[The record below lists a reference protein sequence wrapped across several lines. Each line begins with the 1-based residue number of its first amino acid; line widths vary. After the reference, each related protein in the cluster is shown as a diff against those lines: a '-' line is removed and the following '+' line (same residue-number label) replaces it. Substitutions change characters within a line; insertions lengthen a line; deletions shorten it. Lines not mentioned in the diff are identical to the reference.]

1 MSPLTRPAREGDHPA
16 VAALFLELD
25 TNEPAPSEA
34 RFVGEMMATT
44 RVAEHDGRVSAYLF
58 YQLIGETLYVRHVA
72 TAKERRREG
81 AARALFRDTKEI
93 GRAAGAREVCLNVKP
108 DNTGAIRLYESEGLA
123 RAYASAAFRLHFSTF
138 PVSSARG
145 TTAGPLAPERDAA
158 LEARFGLPR
167 GQLAM
172 ARGLPNRVVLGAT
185 RGEEP
190 LGVACFDRGFP
201 GCFPFRA
208 DTAETAAALIEACRA
223 VTASDEMGLVV
234 EDAPAIEAWL
244 EDKGLTPHLRIVH
257 YRGELR
263 AP

>member
-1 MSPLTRPAREGDHPA
+1 MSPPTRPAREGDHPA
-16 VAALFLELD
+16 VAELFLALE

-81 AARALFRDTKEI
+81 AARALFRDTKEL
-93 GRAAGAREVCLNVKP
+93 GRAAGAREICLNVKP
-108 DNTGAIRLYESEGLA
+108 DNTSAIRLYESEGLA

-138 PVSSARG
+138 PVSSVRDPV
-145 TTAGPLAPERDAA
+145 TCPLAPELDAA
-158 LEARFGLPR
+158 LEARFGLPG

-185 RGEEP
+185 RDGAP
-190 LGVACFDRGFP
+190 VGVACFDRGFP

-208 DTAETAAALIEACRA
+208 DTAETAAALVEACRA

-234 EDAPAIEAWL
+234 EDAPQIEAWL
-244 EDKGLTPHLRIVH
+244 ESEGLTPHLRIEH
-257 YRGELR
+257 YRGPL